1 MPRQNTAVKIR
12 EIAESSRDPRAAL
25 LKAIG
30 PVDEVLHSLVLV
42 ATYIRPAMT
51 KGGILLADRTLQE
64 DEFQGSIGLVIG
76 LGPGAFQDDGIA
88 KFHGVK
94 LKLHDWV
101 LTRPADGLALEING
115 VPCRLFEDAN
125 IKMRVQNP
133 ADYW

>member
-12 EIAESSRDPRAAL
+12 EIAESSRDPRDAL
-25 LKAIG
+25 IRAVG
-30 PVDEVLHSLVLV
+30 PVDEVLHSQVLI
-42 ATYIRPAMT
+42 ATYIRPAVT

-64 DEFQGSIGLVIG
+64 DEFKGSIGLVFGI
-76 LGPGAFQDDGIA
+76 GPGAFCDDGIA

-101 LTRPADGLALEING
+101 LFRPADGLALALRS

-125 IKMRVQNP
+125 IKMRVKNP